1 MAIKLP
7 RAVLDT
13 NIIVSASWGG
23 LPGDAIKAWFSQRYA
38 LLISPPILAEY
49 QATLEKL
56 LPSSSDVSHFLHA
69 VYLRGITV
77 TPQERVD
84 VIQQD
89 PDDNRFL
96 ECALAGH
103 ADYIVSGDQHL
114 LKLGSFRKTSIVT
127 PRTFLNRLK

>member
-1 MAIKLP
+1 VAIKLP
-7 RAVLDT
+7 RIVLDT

-23 LPGDAIKAWFSQRYA
+23 APGEIIQAWFSQRYA

-49 QATLEKL
+49 QATLERL
-56 LPSSSDVSHFLHA
+56 LPNSSDASHFLHA

-77 TPQERVD
+77 TPREKVT
-84 VIQQD
+84 VIKQD

-114 LKLGSFRKTSIVT
+114 LKLGSFRKTPIVT
-127 PRTFLNRLK
+127 PRAFLNRLK